1 MNSFIIHSHTF
12 THSFI
17 YLLSHLS
24 THTFTHSFNK
34 FIYYPLIQSLIYSF
48 TYYPTH
54 TFAHSFHQHIHHQSF
69 VLIVSCIWFKGK
81 VIVSTCMSS
90 APTSILFIY
99 SIHRQPADTF
109 VNYILQF
116 GLHTFLK

>member
-24 THTFTHSFNK
+24 THTFTHSFIN
-34 FIYYPLIQSLIYSF
+34 YYPLIQSLIYSF